1 MQRPNTLHYCL
12 LPRDRLAA
20 HFGFSRVDVD
30 SFPTMSRKCDC
41 PTFALKLSSWT
52 DLARAQQQGHS
63 QHSDMVWFFT
73 KSSNSSIASDSSSQL
88 SRNAVSLDIPRDE
101 GQTNS
106 RRSSFQFLRPKK
118 STSHWDRES
127 EGLELQEQPSSRRE
141 SKVHLATDPADSG
154 VVIEEEEIPAVAST
168 QSTAPQSND
177 QTAPDAKAASKWMKL
192 PGRKRGDSAVS
203 LASFGRKKSQG

>member
-1 MQRPNTLHYCL
+1 MFCHY
-12 LPRDRLAA
+12 
-20 HFGFSRVDVD
+20 
-30 SFPTMSRKCDC
+30 
-41 PTFALKLSSWT
+41 PTFCPKAFPLET
-52 DLARAQQQGHS
+52 DLARTQHKRDYNRHS
-63 QHSDMVWFFT
+63 EMVWFFT

-101 GQTNS
+101 EQTNS

-141 SKVHLATDPADSG
+141 SKVHLATDSADSG
-154 VVIEEEEIPAVAST
+154 VVIEEEEIPAVATT
-168 QSTAPQSND
+168 QSTAPQAKD
-177 QTAPDAKAASKWMKL
+177 EQTAPADAKAASKWMKL

>member
-1 MQRPNTLHYCL
+1 
-12 LPRDRLAA
+12 
-20 HFGFSRVDVD
+20 
-30 SFPTMSRKCDC
+30 
-41 PTFALKLSSWT
+41 
-52 DLARAQQQGHS
+52 
-63 QHSDMVWFFT
+63 MVWFFT

-88 SRNAVSLDIPRDE
+88 SRNAVSLDIPRE
-101 GQTNS
+101 EEQTNS

-154 VVIEEEEIPAVAST
+154 VVIEEEEIPAVAAA
-168 QSTAPQSND
+168 QSTAPQSKD
-177 QTAPDAKAASKWMKL
+177 EQTAPDAKAASKWMKL